1 MSDRPEMKQAPGSRD
16 SESPW
21 VPPHSEP
28 QQHDNPKI
36 QAPDVQHDLG
46 PDTPGVLGGA
56 PSTGWDT
63 EDE

>member
-28 QQHDNPKI
+28 QKHDNPKY
-36 QAPDVQHDLG
+36 QAPDIEQDLS
-46 PDTPGVLGGA
+46 PTTPGVLG
-56 PSTGWDT
+56 
-63 EDE
+63 

>member
-21 VPPHSEP
+21 VPPHREP

-36 QAPDVQHDLG
+36 QAPDTEHDI
-46 PDTPGVLGGA
+46 PGSVLGGA